1 MPGLMTS
8 TTFDALPVHVYDS
21 HQAMAN
27 GAAHAV
33 AEAIRQCAEQQ
44 EEVNLLLAT
53 GNSQLRFLEALCNL
67 ADIPWHKA
75 NVFHLDEYVGLSDNH
90 SASFA
95 RYIRERVVQHVA
107 PAQFFPIRGDAP
119 NPEEELARYTE
130 LLAKHPID
138 ICCLG
143 IGENGHIAF
152 NEPNDSD
159 PDDANTMRL
168 VTLDNKSREQQVGEG
183 HFASMQ
189 EVPERAFTVT
199 MTGIFASRKLFVIV
213 PEARKAEAVKQT
225 LQGEIDVSC
234 PASYLRKLSSA
245 TLFLDDASAKLID

>member
-8 TTFDALPVHVYDS
+8 KTFDALSVNIYDS
-21 HQAMAN
+21 HQTMADE
-27 GAAHAV
+27 AAKIV
-33 AEAIRQCAEQQ
+33 AEAIRQCTEQQ

-53 GNSQLRFLEALCNL
+53 GNSQLRFLEALRNL
-67 ADIPWHKA
+67 ADIPWHQA
-75 NVFHLDEYVGLSDNH
+75 NIFHLDEYVGISENH

-95 RYIRERVVQHVA
+95 RYIRERVVQHVE
-107 PAQFFPIRGDAP
+107 PAHFFPIRGDAP
-119 NPEEELARYTE
+119 NSEEELARYAE
-130 LLAKHPID
+130 LLEKHPID

-143 IGENGHIAF
+143 IGENGHVAF

-159 PDDANTMRL
+159 PDDGNKMRL

-189 EVPERAFTVT
+189 EVPEGAFTVT
-199 MTGIFASRKLFVIV
+199 MSGIFASRRLFVIV
-213 PEARKAEAVKQT
+213 PEARKAEAVKRT

-245 TLFLDDASAKLID
+245 TLFLDDASSELID